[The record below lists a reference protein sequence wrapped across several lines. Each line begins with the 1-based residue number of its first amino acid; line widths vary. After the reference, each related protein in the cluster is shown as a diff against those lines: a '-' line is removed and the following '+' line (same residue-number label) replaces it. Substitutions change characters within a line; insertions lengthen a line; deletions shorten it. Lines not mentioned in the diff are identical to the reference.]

1 MKDYVSEYR
10 NKRPIYE
17 ALCSVVAQVIE
28 ASFGQANVRF
38 HSIDPRAKDVDSFE
52 RKACKTDDTG
62 AAKYQNPLEEI
73 TDLAGV
79 RVIVFTID
87 DIATVT
93 EFVDE
98 NILASCRYSS
108 TLPRLFS
115 PRLPSSSRYLF
126 IRPFKRCS

>member
-1 MKDYVSEYR
+1 M
-10 NKRPIYE
+10 
-17 ALCSVVAQVIE
+17 AQVIE
-28 ASFGQANVRF
+28 ASFGQANVRY

-52 RKACKTDDTG
+52 QKACKTDDAG
-62 AAKYQNPLEEI
+62 AAKYQNPLEEL

-98 NILASCRYSS
+98 NFEI
-108 TLPRLFS
+108 
-115 PRLPSSSRYLF
+115 
-126 IRPFKRCS
+126 IEKRDVGEKRVMPESW